1 MSCQEA
7 LIRSPKGNIF
17 YNILGCP
24 IRIFTNQSFL
34 TTHRNFVFE
43 CVLSMCCVIVCPV
56 YVLCNSVSCLLL
68 YCFGC
73 DVCNILKIKKS
84 LNFMIKT
91 NMTEINY
98 YLCRCFYTW
107 YICVLYWTVLVV
119 KSCLSLLFE

>member
-1 MSCQEA
+1 MCCVK
-7 LIRSPKGNIF
+7 L
-17 YNILGCP
+17 CP
-24 IRIFTNQSFL
+24 VYVLCNSVPCLCCVIVCPVYVLCKN
-34 TTHRNFVFE
+34 

-68 YCFGC
+68 YSFGC
-73 DVCNILKIKKS
+73 DVCIILKIKKS

-91 NMTEINY
+91 KMTEINY

-107 YICVLYWTVLVV
+107 YICVIYWTVLVV